1 MSNFFCKS
9 DGFIKIFYKNYN
21 VEQGFNLF
29 MLYLRRYGSENQE
42 KKSQSDPG

>member
-1 MSNFFCKS
+1 MSSK
-9 DGFIKIFYKNYN
+9 D
-21 VEQGFNLF
+21 FNLF